1 MSGARIGVIA
11 DVHGNLP
18 ALEAALRELAA
29 AGVERVICAG
39 DLVGYGPFPNE
50 CVARVLE
57 ATDACVAGNHDLMAI
72 GELDDA
78 HADGLAR
85 ETMRWTRGALSAD
98 ARASL
103 AALPGQVIEGE
114 TVMAHGSL
122 ADPTVYVYAGGAA
135 AELERFGA
143 AHPNGSLLVLGHTHA
158 PLAHGARRGTLL
170 ASRAGEVAIESGERL
185 LVNPGSVG
193 QPREWRAL
201 VRFAVIDIAAG
212 VVRFRALRYDDAP
225 VRRALADAGL
235 PPDACHRRPPLRVA
249 IRRRLGRLS
258 RPSAGR

>member
-29 AGVERVICAG
+29 AGVDRVICAG

-50 CVARVLE
+50 CVARVVE
-57 ATDACVAGNHDLMAI
+57 ATDACVAGNHDLMAL

-85 ETMRWTRGALSAD
+85 ETMRWTRGVLSAD

-103 AALPGQVIEGE
+103 TELPRQAAQADMVI
-114 TVMAHGSL
+114 AHGSL
-122 ADPTVYVYAGGAA
+122 ADPTVYVYAGDAG
-135 AELERFGA
+135 AELARFGA
-143 AHPNGSLLVLGHTHA
+143 ADPDASLLVLGHTHA
-158 PLAHGARRGTLL
+158 PLAYGARRGTLL
-170 ASRAGEVAIESGERL
+170 AGRAGEVAIESGERL

-201 VRFAVIDIAAG
+201 VRFAVIDLAAG

-235 PPDACHRRPPLRVA
+235 PPPACHRRPPLRVA
-249 IRRRLGRLS
+249 IRRRIGRVS
-258 RPSAGR
+258 RPLNR